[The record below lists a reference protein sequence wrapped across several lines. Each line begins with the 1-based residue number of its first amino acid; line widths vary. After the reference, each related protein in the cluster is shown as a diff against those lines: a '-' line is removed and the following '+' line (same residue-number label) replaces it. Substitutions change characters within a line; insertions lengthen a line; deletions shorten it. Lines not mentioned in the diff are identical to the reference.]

1 MNRPEEIALTAVYL
15 AATGYTNGVVIKLDG
30 GLTMVNP

>member
-15 AATGYTNGVVIKLDG
+15 AATGYTNGIVLKVDG
-30 GLTMVNP
+30 GISMVNL

>member
-1 MNRPEEIALTAVYL
+1 MDRPEEIALTAVYL